1 MTPRFDDLEINKK
14 IDVERNDKGIIHNE
28 NSNIKNQKLKEN
40 LITSK
45 KIKEKCHV
53 RVMKY

>member
-14 IDVERNDKGIIHNE
+14 INVERNDKDIIHNE

-45 KIKEKCHV
+45 KIKENSISNN
-53 RVMKY
+53 

>member
-45 KIKEKCHV
+45 KIKENSISNNN
-53 RVMKY
+53 